1 MKTEYYFTAF
11 LTCWR
16 KKKFSFDVKVDS
28 NPLCMIVL
36 CRVLLS
42 CEGLY

>member
-1 MKTEYYFTAF
+1 MKTEYYFTAL
-11 LTCWR
+11 LTG

-36 CRVLLS
+36 CWVLLS
-42 CEGLY
+42 CEELY